1 MKKIISFLLILFS
14 LFLLIGCGD
23 NGGIT
28 PKPNGGTDKE
38 VVAKLDSSKQGTYY
52 GDDVTVVITES
63 QVSVTDPSGKT
74 LSYTIYIE
82 GDKYYIL
89 EEGNKVYCTFGDG
102 TVTNNHGT
110 FTKRSGGNTDTVA
123 KLDSSKQGT
132 YYGDDVRVVIGESKV
147 SITDPTGK
155 TLEFTIYVEGDKYYI
170 LEEGN
175 KVYCTFGDGTVTNKH
190 GTFSKNGGSSGETIA
205 KLDSSKQGTYYGDGV
220 TVVITESQVSVTDPS
235 GKTLRY
241 TIYVEGNKYYIL
253 EDGNKVYCTFGDG
266 TVTNNHGTF
275 RKQGG
280 NSGSDTPANIPTAD
294 QGDYFAG
301 PMKITVYA
309 SKVIV
314 YEGSE
319 TMEFNLYVEDG
330 KIYFYDSGVKF
341 YCEIGN
347 GVVKNGYGTF
357 TRDGGMETVSASEA
371 ARKFANFLGLNT
383 DFRIPDGTSVQDSMV
398 EAEDANTYAVV
409 VVNPKEAYSAYLEY
423 FTGIFV
429 NLGYTQTA
437 TTFMKMDNDIL
448 GAAIDFD
455 QKTSTLTI
463 AATIIKGMGSDEID
477 ASEFIALCK
486 EKFDIEL
493 NFPETISKIQ
503 DKYYSEDYGLGNLL
517 GSFKL
522 DGVNTITER
531 DFSDLVGRLD
541 AKLAPKGFV
550 KGEVEIKK
558 YANAYEMKIQWTNSD
573 YDYVLLE
580 MVEEDGDYNFN
591 INIFASVA
599 GGSQTG
605 GDSWPADDIK
615 SFYSNL
621 ITIPNFTGE
630 FESVFVNKEADNNA
644 LNVSLTDVSN
654 DDFEE
659 YIEVLETFGFNE
671 TGVNFYTLYLDSGHV
686 VSITA
691 FLSQNVASFTFKLE
705 AITSDPWPSEEI
717 ARRFGADVATLI
729 PALDDGGKASYS
741 TSYAN
746 DMLVISVN
754 GGLQTDLIQKY
765 ITQLRNSRFVDGGS
779 NSFEY
784 TLENNNV
791 IEIMVYS
798 TSSAQNT
805 FTISIELDKY
815 VGMEYNL
822 PENFVAQINDNGFS
836 LIKIGESYVYRY
848 TYSNAYTKIEVFL
861 YDSTKN
867 QWQHSIGTIIL
878 QAGASGITWEN
889 YGTNT
894 APVNYQYVS
903 RPQVDEFLSGTNGL
917 AYSYYEKLLDNSAN
931 ATKDPTKNTIIAGA
945 MCEYVTFKESMGSY
959 YTATTELWIEPNS
972 KMIYKVDYTLQM
984 SGQTQKSTPFEIK
997 SMDFSKTSLQAAGIG
1012 NCMLPGFDKTT
1023 ATDND
1028 HTYGEVQSIGATCGT
1043 DGEEYVICTCCGE
1056 KKVLSTT
1063 PATGEHVPETYN
1075 LQPVWYSDNNGHH
1088 YQVCT
1093 KCHEHFNEEDCQ
1105 YTEWVVDEVP
1115 TCKRVGRRFHTCTVC
1130 RDKVYEDI
1138 PIDPNGH
1145 TYVGTYT
1152 TNVTIVLPTKEA
1164 DGSITWACREECGH
1178 TEVITLPK
1186 LDEANYIMGV
1196 YEDFLTNKNYYI
1208 YGLKLDEMIAEM
1220 NKFMS
1225 TQDQSTSSDS
1235 SYITYTLFG
1244 LYDEFVYNYDF
1255 VNPIYG
1261 FLGEEIPD
1269 ELASIPEKYRGEL
1282 FDYENNKLVLGENTL
1297 ALTMEGE
1304 TKTYTLYVRDGAI
1317 YFGETLDG
1325 YTYTYTVTL
1334 NDDGSVTLDN
1344 YGDFEKRVVA
1354 KLSEEYLGEYYG
1366 LDDDENEIKVEVL
1379 ISCVKVMSG
1388 NDVSEYVL
1396 YVKDEDYYIISEEN
1410 EIVYCYFDEESVSND
1425 FGTFTRKTDDE
1436 GEEGGEEGEED
1447 NTEFPFDAVS
1457 EYLATEEFK
1466 MFTYDGATYSS
1477 EVADDYVAVRID
1489 LPEEADKSEVLADFI
1504 GMCEGYSEEYGYY
1517 DLDNGY
1523 GLYMYV
1529 HEENNAVILMYY
1541 PLD

>member
-175 KVYCTFGDGTVTNKH
+175 KVYCTFGDGTVSN
-190 GTFSKNGGSSGETIA
+190 
-205 KLDSSKQGTYYGDGV
+205 V
-220 TVVITESQVSVTDPS
+220 
-235 GKTLRY
+235 
-241 TIYVEGNKYYIL
+241 
-253 EDGNKVYCTFGDG
+253 
-266 TVTNNHGTF
+266 HGTF
-275 RKQGG
+275 RKNGT
-280 NSGSDTPANIPTAD
+280 SPSTDTPASIPAAD

-319 TMEFNLYVEDG
+319 TMEYNLYVENG
-330 KIYFYDSGVKF
+330 RIYFYESGVKF

-357 TRDGGMETVSASEA
+357 TRDGGMTTVSASEA

-383 DFRIPDGTSVQDSMV
+383 DFRIPDGTSVQDSLV
-398 EAEDANTYAVV
+398 NAEDADTYAVV
-409 VVNPKEAYSAYLEY
+409 VVNPSEAYSSYLEY

-463 AATIIKGMGSDEID
+463 AATVIKGMGSDEID

-522 DGVNTITER
+522 DGVNTINER
-531 DFSDLVGRLD
+531 DFNDLVGRLD

-644 LNVSLTDVSN
+644 LNVSLIDVSN

-671 TGVNFYTLYLDSGHV
+671 TGVNVYTLYLESGHV

-691 FLSQNVASFTFKLE
+691 YLSQNVASFTFKLE

-717 ARRFGADVATLI
+717 ARRFGQVVATLI

-765 ITQLRNSRFVDGGS
+765 IAQLRNSRFVDGGS

-805 FTISIELDKY
+805 FTISIELDEY
-815 VGMEYNL
+815 VGMEYDL
-822 PENFVAQINDNGFS
+822 PENFVAQINDNGFY

-861 YDSTKN
+861 YDSAKN
-867 QWQHSIGTIIL
+867 QWQHSIGQIIL

-931 ATKDPTKNTIIAGA
+931 ATKDASKNATIAGA

-959 YTATTELWIEPNS
+959 YSATTELWIEPTT
-972 KMIYKVDYTLQM
+972 KMIYKVDYTLSM

-997 SMDFSKTSLQAAGIG
+997 SIDLTKTTLQAAGIG

-1043 DGEEYVICTCCGE
+1043 DGEEYKICSSCGE
-1056 KKVLSTT
+1056 KKVISTT
-1063 PATGEHVPETYN
+1063 PATGEHVAETYN
-1075 LQPVWYSDNNGHH
+1075 SQPVWYSDNNGHH

-1208 YGLKLDEMIAEM
+1208 YGLKIDDMIAKM

-1225 TQDQSTSSDS
+1225 TQDQLTSSDS

-1244 LYDEFVYNYDF
+1244 SYDEFVYNYDF
-1255 VNPIYG
+1255 DNPIYG

-1269 ELASIPEKYRGEL
+1269 ELASISEKYRGEL

-1334 NDDGSVTLDN
+1334 NDDGSVTLDY

-1354 KLSEEYLGEYYG
+1354 ELGNDLLGEFFG
-1366 LDDDENEIKVEVL
+1366 EDENQYEIKAVVSKSS
-1379 ISCVKVMSG
+1379 IKVTMQDG
-1388 NDVSEYVL
+1388 TQDYVL
-1396 YVKDEDYYIISEEN
+1396 YVKNEEYYIVTSDDKIGYVYLDENQVTLDFYESSYTFERQSGEN
-1410 EIVYCYFDEESVSND
+1410 E
-1425 FGTFTRKTDDE
+1425 DD
-1436 GEEGGEEGEED
+1436 EGEED
-1447 NTEFPFDAVS
+1447 NTEFPFDAVA

-1477 EVADDYVAVRID
+1477 EVADDYVTVRID
-1489 LPEEADKSEVLADFI
+1489 LPEEASKSEVLADFI
-1504 GMCEGYSEEYGYY
+1504 GMCEGYSEDYGYY
-1517 DLDNGY
+1517 DMENGY
-1523 GLYMYV
+1523 GLYILEYE
-1529 HEENNAVILMYY
+1529 EENAIMLLYY
-1541 PLD
+1541 LLG